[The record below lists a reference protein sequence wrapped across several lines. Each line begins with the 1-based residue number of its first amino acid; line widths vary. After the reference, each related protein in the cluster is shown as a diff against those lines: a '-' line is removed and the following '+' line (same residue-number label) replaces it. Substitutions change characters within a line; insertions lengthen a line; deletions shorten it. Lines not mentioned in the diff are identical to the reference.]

1 MKQGHDAY
9 QQIFYNVLRHFE
21 KMKDKLKESIAEE
34 DDLAICT
41 KKFNLCNNHVE
52 SDKENDKCQNINL
65 HSLRQENPNR
75 PIFAQININSM
86 RNKFQFLA
94 SQTINNVDVLL
105 VSETKLD
112 DSSPKAQFSTPY
124 RLDRCSNG
132 SGIRLYVKDD
142 ISSHFLA
149 GHRLMPFYLK

>member
-1 MKQGHDAY
+1 
-9 QQIFYNVLRHFE
+9 
-21 KMKDKLKESIAEE
+21 
-34 DDLAICT
+34 
-41 KKFNLCNNHVE
+41 
-52 SDKENDKCQNINL
+52 
-65 HSLRQENPNR
+65 
-75 PIFAQININSM
+75 M

-124 RLDRCSNG
+124 RLDRCSNV
-132 SGIRLYVKDD
+132 SGILLYVKDD

-149 GHRLMPFYLK
+149 DHRLMPFYFK